1 MFRSQGNC
9 RVLRFG
15 RDSDFI
21 YAGRELYQLYVIGGA
36 INSGQSLELEFSPT
50 TDLLLRVVDRSRAFK
65 SFLWSRFVV
74 PCPSSGGCFGRKA
87 TVESSDLGGTVIS
100 STLAE
105 SYTSY
110 TSLVEPSILDEVDGA
125 VIGDEGR
132 EEVNP
137 RNWRCEKAPSI
148 LLGLV
153 VLREIQKYRKSM
165 ELLIQKLSFQH
176 LVRELA

>member
-1 MFRSQGNC
+1 MFRSRGNC

-74 PCPSSGGCFGRKA
+74 PRMFRSRGNCRVLRFGRD
-87 TVESSDLGGTVIS
+87 SDFIYAGRELYQ
-100 STLAE
+100 L
-105 SYTSY
+105 Y
-110 TSLVEPSILDEVDGA
+110 
-125 VIGDEGR
+125 VIGGAINSGE
-132 EEVNP
+132 
-137 RNWRCEKAPSI
+137 WLA
-148 LLGLV
+148 
-153 VLREIQKYRKSM
+153 
-165 ELLIQKLSFQH
+165 LIN
-176 LVRELA
+176 V